1 MSSSSIGLYGE
12 MVAESRLRAGKC
24 SILRKNWKIGSAGEL
39 DVVCRD
45 GDTLVFVEVK
55 TRTSH
60 SVWEAMRS
68 VDKKK
73 RELIRSGVHA
83 WLRLLNDRDVPYRYD
98 VMEIY
103 LCEGEKPEIH
113 WIRAAFGDCDSNV

>member
-73 RELIRSGVHA
+73 RELIRS
-83 WLRLLNDRDVPYRYD
+83 
-98 VMEIY
+98 
-103 LCEGEKPEIH
+103 
-113 WIRAAFGDCDSNV
+113 